1 MRLKLLLPGRIY
13 IDQAVAKVSGEA
25 EDGSFTLLPRHI
37 DFVAA
42 LVPGLLSFETEEGKE
57 EFLAVDAG
65 ILVKRGEEVLVS
77 TGNAVQSSDLGRLR
91 QTVEER
97 FQTLDER
104 QRKTHSALARL
115 ESDFIRRFLQIE

>member
-1 MRLKLLLPGRIY
+1 
-13 IDQAVAKVSGEA
+13 
-25 EDGSFTLLPRHI
+25 
-37 DFVAA
+37 
-42 LVPGLLSFETEEGKE
+42 
-57 EFLAVDAG
+57 
-65 ILVKRGEEVLVS
+65 VKRGEEVLVS